1 MHPPSERLGNKHVFF
16 QNKQDTEQPVAVH
29 ALSFGKDMKL
39 DSGSSE
45 SDILTDWDQGGCKKT
60 ELHKGF
66 QF

>member
-1 MHPPSERLGNKHVFF
+1 MHPPSEKLGNKHVFF

-45 SDILTDWDQGGCKKT
+45 SDILTD
-60 ELHKGF
+60 
-66 QF
+66 